1 MTRAVTPRA
10 GASAPPRPG
19 TGPWAGLLV
28 AAGVFVGIVV
38 STVTALSWYRHDMR
52 ALESERQSEVAA
64 LVDGVRLR
72 LDDIGEFV
80 KGEAASY
87 QGVDLP
93 SQTELNDQF
102 ALPEVLGREPGVIG
116 EFFVEKVDGDDLA
129 DFVRR
134 QQAEVSPTFDVLPSG
149 AREEYWV
156 VARAVPSSLS
166 SMIGIDGRS
175 VAVAAQALTLSR
187 DTGRPFASRTVP
199 LSVGQLS
206 ADVGARTI
214 PRAIVVVTPVY
225 RTRSTPETV
234 DARRQQLKG
243 WAGVVV
249 VGDLFARDLQRPT
262 ERTLGLSLFDGGPE
276 DRNTALVG
284 VAPSDLLESVEQ
296 QGDVRTATVES
307 LGLQLTVRVTSLAPS
322 PSPSAT
328 APLIV
333 FVGGFL
339 LSLLAGWLAVVLV
352 LSRRRALH
360 LADEAIAELR
370 VSEDEMRKS
379 AARFASLV
387 RRSSDVIAIVDTSG
401 VVEFVTPSIERLL
414 ALPLRASKARRC
426 STTSSSTSNP
436 CCTSCSTS

>member
-116 EFFVEKVDGDDLA
+116 EFFVERVDGDDLA
-129 DFVRR
+129 DFVAR

-225 RTRSTPETV
+225 RTRV
-234 DARRQQLKG
+234 DAL
-243 WAGVVV
+243 
-249 VGDLFARDLQRPT
+249 D
-262 ERTLGLSLFDGGPE
+262 
-276 DRNTALVG
+276 
-284 VAPSDLLESVEQ
+284 
-296 QGDVRTATVES
+296 
-307 LGLQLTVRVTSLAPS
+307 
-322 PSPSAT
+322 
-328 APLIV
+328 
-333 FVGGFL
+333 
-339 LSLLAGWLAVVLV
+339 
-352 LSRRRALH
+352 RRR
-360 LADEAIAELR
+360 
-370 VSEDEMRKS
+370 S
-379 AARFASLV
+379 AAAAEGLGGRRGR
-387 RRSSDVIAIVDTSG
+387 RRSVRPRSAATH
-401 VVEFVTPSIERLL
+401 
-414 ALPLRASKARRC
+414 
-426 STTSSSTSNP
+426 
-436 CCTSCSTS
+436 